1 MLSDSKLKVRNI
13 QIVDG
18 TLQKYE
24 YQSEYTW
31 FNDQPDISEYF
42 ILLSDYEFS
51 LVEDYIDYEFP
62 FMRVY
67 NIDGYKVVV
76 LKYNLFGED

>member
-1 MLSDSKLKVRNI
+1 MKVRNI
-13 QIVDG
+13 QIVNG
-18 TLQKYE
+18 TIKKYE

-31 FNDQPDISEYF
+31 FDDQPDISEYF

-51 LVEDYIDYEFP
+51 LLEEYIDYEFP
-62 FMRVY
+62 FTKVY

-76 LKYNLFGED
+76 LNYNLFGKE